1 MSIVNVSAQT
11 IHSALRT
18 GYFYRFQTEELAYI
32 SSHRELSD
40 GEKLVWLNLSARAKQ
55 SETMSFAATQ
65 SQIALMVGKETN
77 TVYKI
82 LKSLEAKGFLSSNH
96 DALRRVTI
104 FQVQLDAHGVVA
116 LEQAPKRG
124 EFRPETKSVYPQQ
137 MTFRVGAECSRR
149 RSVHEVH
156 DCGENREGNN
166 PEKSAVKGIEIRSVD
181 NQNPTMKKF
190 RVRPGNFSESDPEKN
205 HTLIKYINN
214 NKNINK
220 HLYHQDSE
228 LSTAEPALPMLDAS
242 ALILQ
247 FQSTVKDIQSQDS
260 NLTPLKATFEARK
273 LFSEEQLA
281 CIDHH
286 HLTTN
291 PAQEAPQATKAESP
305 KPEAP
310 EIKKPL
316 QSQLVSFQL
325 EGQCY
330 LVEESVKNKAL
341 SQLQSLHHNQCIKG
355 EASNKSLLTLTSEV
369 FYYLAKAG
377 STTDKSISQAS
388 RLNMAIHLLLKGDW
402 QTPNGMMKQT
412 IIERE
417 QKWQREK
424 KAQGRYVPVSE
435 WRIQYA

>member
-1 MSIVNVSAQT
+1 MSIGNISAQT

-18 GYFYRFQTEELAYI
+18 GYFYRFQTEELSYI
-32 SSHRELSD
+32 SSHRDLSD

-82 LKSLEAKGFLSSNH
+82 LKSLEVKGFLSSNH

-124 EFRPETKSVYPQQ
+124 EY
-137 MTFRVGAECSRR
+137 
-149 RSVHEVH
+149 RSEVKLV
-156 DCGENREGNN
+156 ER
-166 PEKSAVKGIEIRSVD
+166 RSVD
-181 NQNPTMKKF
+181 NQNPTLTEI

-228 LSTAEPALPMLDAS
+228 LSTVLDAN
-242 ALILQ
+242 ALLLQ
-247 FQSTVKDIQSQDS
+247 FQSTVERIQSQDPTLS
-260 NLTPLKATFEARK
+260 PLKANFEARK
-273 LFSEEQLA
+273 AFSEVQLA

-286 HLTTN
+286 HITTN
-291 PAQEAPQATKAESP
+291 SAQEAPQATKAESP
-305 KPEAP
+305 KPKLP
-310 EIKKPL
+310 EIKKPP

-341 SQLQSLHHNQCIKG
+341 SQLQSLHQNQCIKG
-355 EASNKSLLTLTSEV
+355 EAASKPLLTLTSEV

-377 STTDKSISQAS
+377 STQQEPISQAS
-388 RLNMAIHLLLKGDW
+388 KLNTVIHLLLKGDW

-417 QKWQREK
+417 QKWQQEK
-424 KAQGRYVPVSE
+424 KAQARYVPVSE